1 MAFKGKVALITG
13 GASGMGK
20 LMAMRIAGQGAKVA
34 IVDMNREGLE
44 ATAALSPH
52 IIPFYCDVTNLD
64 QVREIVSKV
73 EAEMGPIDRLAHCAA
88 IMPGGILHETTP
100 DGIHQVMRINY
111 TGLVNMTSVVL
122 PLMRKRNSGD
132 FIVIGSIA
140 GVIPSE
146 RFGAYGATK
155 AATNFFMRVL
165 ILENKDTAIRF
176 QLVCPSAVN
185 TPLINQA
192 VEKGP
197 EFLKRMQN
205 TGKNIATPE
214 FIIDSIEKSL
224 ERNKQI
230 NYPGLAFWGQLGYRL
245 FPKTMVELAAKMM

>member
-20 LMAMRIAGQGAKVA
+20 LMATRMAGQGTKVA
-34 IVDMNREGLE
+34 ILDMNREGLE
-44 ATAALSPH
+44 RTAVVSPH
-52 IIPFYCDVTNLD
+52 IIPFYCDVTNLE
-64 QVREIVSKV
+64 QVREIVSLV
-73 EAEMGPIDRLAHCAA
+73 ETEIGPIDRLAHCAA
-88 IMPGGILHETTP
+88 IMPGGILHETSP
-100 DGIHQVMRINY
+100 SDINQVMHINY
-111 TGLVNMTSVVL
+111 TGLVNVTGVIL
-122 PLMRKRNSGD
+122 PLMRQRNSGD
-132 FIVIGSIA
+132 FIAIGSIA

-165 ILENKDTAIRF
+165 MLENKDTAIRF

-197 EFLKRMQN
+197 EFLKRMQS
-205 TGKNIATPE
+205 TGKNIDTPE
-214 FIIDSIEKSL
+214 FIIDSIEKAL
-224 ERNKQI
+224 EKNKQI
-230 NYPGLAFWGQLGYRL
+230 NYPGIAFWGQLGYRL
-245 FPKTMVELAAKMM
+245 FPKTMVKLAAKIM